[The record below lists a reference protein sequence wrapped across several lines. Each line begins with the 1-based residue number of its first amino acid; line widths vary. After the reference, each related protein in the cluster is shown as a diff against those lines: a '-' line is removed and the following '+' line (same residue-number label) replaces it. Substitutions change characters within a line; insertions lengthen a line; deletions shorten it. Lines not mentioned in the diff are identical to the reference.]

1 VSRALVTNVRAV
13 EDPIVRLAIAVTE
26 APWSVTRDPSLDPA
40 IAEHVVLQAS
50 LFGHLNRIADAVDVP
65 NDYPDDFGAPHVD
78 PSTPMYAIAP
88 AVIECDARVTLP
100 NVADA
105 LAAWRSHA
113 FERDAALLRAERAV
127 IRDVASRLLGER
139 TAAPRST
146 VEPADTP
153 RERALAEL
161 TEVVARAPW
170 RLNPQTY
177 APLYALGFD
186 HAGVFDAIATASTAV
201 AMSRIAVA
209 LTRLTS

>member
-1 VSRALVTNVRAV
+1 LVTDLRAV

-78 PSTPMYAIAP
+78 PSTPMYAFAPSLIACN
-88 AVIECDARVTLP
+88 AKITLP

-105 LAAWRSHA
+105 VAAWRSHA
-113 FERDAALLRAERAV
+113 FGRDAPLTRNERTV
-127 IRDVASRLLGER
+127 IRGVTSRLLGEQ
-139 TAAPRST
+139 TDAP
-146 VEPADTP
+146 PAETP
-153 RERALAEL
+153 RELALTTVAEI
-161 TEVVARAPW
+161 VARAPW
-170 RLNPQTY
+170 WLNPETY
-177 APLYALGFD
+177 EPLYALGFD
-186 HAGVFDAIATASTAV
+186 HVAVFDAIATASTAV

-209 LTRLTS
+209 LTRITA

>member
-1 VSRALVTNVRAV
+1 VTNVRAV

-26 APWSVTRDPSLDPA
+26 APWTVTRDPSLDPA

-78 PSTPMYAIAP
+78 PSTPPYAVAP
-88 AVIECDARVTLP
+88 TVIECDAKITLP

-113 FERDAALLRAERAV
+113 FDRDAPLSRAERAV
-127 IRDVASRLLGER
+127 IRGAGASVLGER
-139 TAAPRST
+139 SPASRSLAEQVGAPAAGT
-146 VEPADTP
+146 
-153 RERALAEL
+153 REQALVEL

-170 RLNPQTY
+170 RLNPKTY

-186 HAGVFDAIATASTAV
+186 HVAVFDAIATASTAV

-209 LTRLTS
+209 LTRITA

>member
-1 VSRALVTNVRAV
+1 MDLRAV
-13 EDPIVRLAIAVTE
+13 EDPIVRMAIAVTE

-78 PSTPMYAIAP
+78 PTTPLYAFAPEVIA
-88 AVIECDARVTLP
+88 CDAKITLP

-113 FERDAALLRAERAV
+113 FDRDAPLLRNERTV
-127 IRDVASRLLGER
+127 IRGLASRSLGEKVD
-139 TAAPRST
+139 APT
-146 VEPADTP
+146 PATE
-153 RERALAEL
+153 REHALAAV
-161 TEVVARAPW
+161 TDIVARAPW
-170 RLNPQTY
+170 RLNPLTY

-186 HAGVFDAIATASTAV
+186 HVAVFDAIATASTAV
-201 AMSRIAVA
+201 TMSRIAVA
-209 LTRLTS
+209 LSRVQSTQVTM